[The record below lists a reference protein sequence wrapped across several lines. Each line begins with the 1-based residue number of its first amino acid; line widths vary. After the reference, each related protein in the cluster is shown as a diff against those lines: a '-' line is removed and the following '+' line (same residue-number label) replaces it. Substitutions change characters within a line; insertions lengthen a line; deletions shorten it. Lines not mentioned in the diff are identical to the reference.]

1 MARTPRKEDAMFD
14 ARRLTVL
21 LLVFGVAALVLGTAL
36 HPAHEDPNDA
46 VKAFA
51 EYATDRKWLA
61 SHLIQ
66 LAGAMAM
73 LLGMLAVLAQSSASR
88 DGGWA
93 TSVLPQTALVAAGIA
108 LSAALQAVD
117 GVALKL
123 MVDRWASA
131 SGAEKDQL
139 FSASLAIRFVEIG
152 LAAMASL
159 VTGLTVLAVCFSL
172 WSLKV
177 GGNCV
182 GLLGMAG
189 GLGLAASSFAMG
201 VGGFSGAA
209 MLINMPASIALMIWV
224 AAHAVI
230 HWRNRRNA

>member
-1 MARTPRKEDAMFD
+1 MFD
-14 ARRLTVL
+14 TRRLTVP
-21 LLVFGVAALVLGTAL
+21 LLVFGVVALVLGTAL

-51 EYATDRKWLA
+51 EYATDRNWLA

-66 LAGAMAM
+66 LAGVTAM
-73 LLGMLAVLAQSSASR
+73 LLGMLAVLAQNSASR
-88 DGGWA
+88 NGGRA
-93 TSVLPQTALVAAGIA
+93 GFPLSQTALVAAGIA
-108 LSAALQAVD
+108 LSATLQAVD

-123 MVDRWASA
+123 MLDRWAA
-131 SGAEKDQL
+131 AGGAEKDLL

-152 LAAMASL
+152 LAAMVSL
-159 VTGLTVLAVCFSL
+159 VTGLAVIAVSFSL

-177 GGNCV
+177 GGNIV

-189 GLGLAASSFAMG
+189 GLGLTASSIAMG

-209 MLINMPASIALMIWV
+209 MMINMPASVLLMIWV

-230 HWRNRRNA
+230 HWRHGQNA

>member
-1 MARTPRKEDAMFD
+1 MARTPRREDAMFD

-21 LLVFGVAALVLGTAL
+21 LLAIGVAALVLGTAL
-36 HPAHEDPNDA
+36 HPAHEDPNDT
-46 VKAFA
+46 VMAFA
-51 EYATDRKWLA
+51 EYAADRHWLA

-66 LAGAMAM
+66 LAGIMAM
-73 LLGMLAVLAQSSASR
+73 LLGMLAVLAQNSASS
-88 DGGWA
+88 DGGTA
-93 TSVLPQTALVAAGIA
+93 GFLLPQTALVAAGIA

-123 MVDRWASA
+123 TLDRWSAA
-131 SGAEKDQL
+131 SGAEKDLL

-152 LAAMASL
+152 LAAMVSL
-159 VTGLTVLAVCFSL
+159 VTAMAVIAVSFSL

-177 GGNCV
+177 GGSVV

-189 GLGLAASSFAMG
+189 GLGLGASAIVMG
-201 VGGFSGAA
+201 AGGFSSAA
-209 MLINMPASIALMIWV
+209 MLINMPASILLMIWV